1 MTTINPI
8 LLNQNDQYTLKID
21 QGDHYYAGI
30 VNKLQFPEDLTDHI
44 QITQNAIKGYK
55 SESETIIGEF
65 IKGDTQTSYYSISY
79 NIKFGLFN
87 KKFSIKIP
95 MTLHQ
100 KEQMDYINERFAEL
114 DSRIKYLNAAN
125 EKLQE
130 ELVNI
135 SKKLDEEL
143 PYDSEE
149 EAPPKKNSTPPTVTE
164 QTASKRRPRV
174 PNV

>member
-87 KKFSIKIP
+87 KKFS
-95 MTLHQ
+95 TW
-100 KEQMDYINERFAEL
+100 
-114 DSRIKYLNAAN
+114 
-125 EKLQE
+125 
-130 ELVNI
+130 
-135 SKKLDEEL
+135 SKSLLK
-143 PYDSEE
+143 
-149 EAPPKKNSTPPTVTE
+149 T
-164 QTASKRRPRV
+164 
-174 PNV
+174 